1 MRVEEK
7 VTEVLQAIK
16 IICDDLGV
24 KIQGNSN
31 LKQLAYFLGF
41 ILGLVHILSKIV
53 CSPWGLKLLLQQFSP
68 LVPSE

>member
-53 CSPWGLKLLLQQFSP
+53 SSPWGLKLLLQQFSP

>member
-7 VTEVLQAIK
+7 VSEVLWAIK

-31 LKQLAYFLGF
+31 LKQLAYFLVF
-41 ILGLVHILSKIV
+41 ILGSVHILSKIV
-53 CSPWGLKLLLQQFSP
+53 SSPWDLKSLLQQFSP